1 MIKIIKGVYGY
12 LDEHGTVK
20 PKTEKDEPFVLS
32 PEKEARLV
40 GLGVAE
46 YVNTPT
52 SENEAENGQEEAED
66 VGRLDPEQLEELT
79 NAQLK
84 EMAQEMGID
93 TKKLTTKAKLI
104 EAITAV
110 DVIPGPETE
119 AEDDDETPPS
129 FDPAEAVE

>member
-20 PKTEKDEPFVLS
+20 PKTEQDEPFELL

-46 YVNTPT
+46 YANTPAP
-52 SENEAENGQEEAED
+52 ENEPENGKEEAGE

-110 DVIPGPETE
+110 DVIPGPETV

>member
-20 PKTEKDEPFVLS
+20 PKTEQDEPFELS